1 MGVAWSNNKEAGI
14 EAGVNV
20 YPLIAPTEV
29 PTRES
34 LNYWTECSRILE
46 QFNAAGCIAETSK
59 RHSSLLYDREVKKRT
74 VILFHDVIIK

>member
-1 MGVAWSNNKEAGI
+1 MGVAWSHNKEADI

-20 YPLIAPTEV
+20 YRLIAPSEV

-34 LNYWTECSRILE
+34 LKYWSEGSRILE
-46 QFNAAGCIAETSK
+46 QFKAAGCIGEASK
-59 RHSSLLYDREVKKRT
+59 RHSSLSYDREVKKRA